1 MEKVKVGQTSLLG
14 YLPAILI
21 KKILEQKQSEKK
33 KPPLN
38 MPIKTVSLF
47 ADISGFTKLSESF
60 SKKGRKGSEFLAFC
74 LNRYMELLINI
85 IGKNGGDIIKF
96 AGDALLVIWPQ
107 EKGGD
112 EINSC
117 RRAVQCALQIITK
130 LDKLEMI
137 KGRILSVK
145 VGLGFGECKVLL
157 VGGIFDRFECLVV
170 GESMRQA
177 CTSECHCKGGGEVV
191 VCESVYKL
199 IQKYYNFQLA
209 PPDLEHGEGDGL
221 KYYTLIIKNKNYD
234 KVKIRADAFLMRQKF
249 TAGEIKTKYNEL
261 KKFVPAAIAM
271 YLDIE
276 QEIWSKESRLLTIMF
291 LNLSIDLKHTQTQD
305 GLEHIQNIISIVQRC
320 IYRTQGSL
328 NKFLMDDKGSVL
340 LVAWG
345 LPPLSNHDDSLR
357 AVLTGINLIEELKN
371 YKSEKWGV
379 CGAKIGISTGYCFSG
394 VCGNIGNRREYSV
407 LGEIVNLAARY
418 MQRSMKICEQ
428 NKSNFQLLLCE
439 HTKNLIQSQISCRK
453 ICSGECKGFSVIFN
467 FYEPVIDNGNI
478 IIPHF
483 SLIKTRRD
491 NPSIDLEGKVD
502 HNSLNSSTFIIG
514 RDEEVNTIVEEL
526 DKFVLNIPQEKES
539 KLILISGPLGIG
551 KSLLVRKVLVEFFR
565 KNDSYYNYL
574 PERNKKNYQFL
585 FVTSQLPT
593 TLTHP
598 FNGCS
603 TFLKKIYHII
613 TGKNNLNI
621 NIKVNIEDTA
631 ILCDEF
637 GEYLLK
643 NNYFRLIT
651 FLNEILEV
659 DIFKEHFSIPENK
672 LEYIKT
678 KYVLH
683 FIDENFDLYFSK
695 RNYCGYEN
703 ELINFFLYLI
713 EEYCNKYIPNIT
725 LILIIEDAHLIDSY
739 STTLINKIRQLP
751 NKFIICTYQN
761 NINPCKPQ
769 KSSSLEADKEIKLS
783 GLFNSRD
790 VNNLIIDFL
799 SKSKKIEVRSI
810 NKETYFKIL
819 SRSFHNNPLFII
831 ELIDSL
837 LEDKQILVNDHQE
850 LISSPTFEN
859 YCKLMDWSKISI
871 PFIIEKV
878 VGNIIDSLK
887 CDDIITL
894 KHASVI
900 GTIFDLDKLYK
911 LNIINSLTY
920 EGLKQKIYKYAEY
933 GLIEI
938 LFDLDPKKIVVKF
951 SIPFLKEILYKRML
965 VELKNEIHLKV
976 ARLMGDSKFRYLPRE
991 IEKKLVNHHLIEEE
1005 KTIQDHLVDTG
1016 DGKVEKILKEVNQRI
1031 LYLKE
1036 TIDTVKDIDT
1046 RAQDY
1051 GNEYIDS
1058 QLSLIEKNGEEFD
1071 YKNER
1076 IKRDRDSQE
1085 EEQKMNDDSQKEN
1098 KIISNRNMPIVKGG
1112 SIEKKSDKGITWE
1125 KRFVIVT
1132 KTRFFYWYT
1141 YNDYKSNKQ
1150 YLGMFELKNIYL
1162 IKKLSDYEFGQKT
1175 NLLQLKVSS
1184 FFKKD
1189 QLKDG
1194 RDYIFSLKSISELNS
1209 WIITLNLLRAK
1220 SIYDEFRNT
1229 FGVINFPFNHEKV
1242 GKEDKRKIKRAF
1254 VLPDMSKYKKK
1265 KSISFYLL
1273 KTKIINKSIN
1283 NYLNNEKSNE
1293 KPGNE
1298 AEALIEEQ
1306 KTAIENECTVK
1317 MKERVETL
1325 FMVTFGYFLGI
1336 LQQNIS
1342 LNISEYNNIFV
1353 IGKPDHLI
1361 EAIEKSKYYNK
1372 MLEEQNK
1379 SQFENKKTIRSN
1391 ISSSNKKVQI
1401 SGGSIIPGF
1410 APEYSNIIKEENS
1423 ASSQKFLTNNPNDI
1437 NEMNNNINNSR
1448 NNDKNSENNEN
1459 KSNDNNNINKQLISQ
1474 KNESII
1480 SSSKKNSIKNSV
1492 KDDIISSNANNLRN
1506 NSNNNIENQNPSYG
1520 LKLSPKNE
1528 NKTEDKLYESNKKGK
1543 KNYNYNSD
1551 EELDAKDKLKNLKIE
1566 INSKKLEEQ
1575 IRQLLFNK
1583 KF

>member
-107 EKGGD
+107 EKRGD

-137 KGRILSVK
+137 QGRVLSVK

-177 CTSECHCKGGGEVV
+177 CTSECHCQGGGEVV
-191 VCESVYKL
+191 VCESVYNL
-199 IQKYYNFQLA
+199 IRQYYDFQLA
-209 PPDLEHGEGDGL
+209 PPDLEHGESDGL
-221 KYYTLIIKNKNYD
+221 NYYKLIGAKNTD

-249 TAGEIKTKYNEL
+249 SAGEIKTKYNEL

-357 AVLTGINLIEELKN
+357 AVLTGINLIQELQN

-418 MQRSMKICEQ
+418 MQRSMKLCEQ
-428 NKSNFQLLLCE
+428 NKTNFQLLLCE

-453 ICSGECKGFSVIFN
+453 VYSGECKGFSVIFN
-467 FYEPVIDNGNI
+467 FYEPIIDTGHI

-483 SLIKTRRD
+483 SLVKTRRD
-491 NPSIDLEGKVD
+491 NPSIDSEGNVD
-502 HNSLNSSTFIIG
+502 RSSINASIFIIG

-526 DKFVLNIPQEKES
+526 DKFVLNIPQVKES

-565 KNDSYYNYL
+565 KNDTYYNYL
-574 PERNKKNYQFL
+574 PETNKKNYQFL

-603 TFLKKIYHII
+603 NFLRKMYKILSK
-613 TGKNNLNI
+613 KNNYNI
-621 NIKVNIEDTA
+621 NIKINIEDIP

-651 FLNEILEV
+651 FLNEILEI
-659 DIFKEHFSIPENK
+659 DIFKEHFKIPDNK

-703 ELINFFLYLI
+703 DLINFFLYLI
-713 EEYCNKYIPNIT
+713 EEYCNKFIPNIT
-725 LILIIEDAHLIDSY
+725 LILIIEDTHLIDSY
-739 STTLINKIRQLP
+739 SVSLINRIRELP
-751 NKFIICTYQN
+751 NKFIMCTYQN
-761 NINPCKPQ
+761 NINPLKPQ
-769 KSSSLEADKEIKLS
+769 KPSLLDADKEIQLS

-790 VNNLIIDFL
+790 VNNLIIEFC
-799 SKSKKIEVRSI
+799 SKNKKIEVRSI
-810 NKETYFKIL
+810 NKSTFFIIL
-819 SRSFHNNPLFII
+819 ARSFHNNPLFII
-831 ELIDSL
+831 ELVDSL
-837 LEDKQILVNDHQE
+837 LDEKQIIVNDNQE
-850 LISSPTFEN
+850 LVSSPTFIN
-859 YCKLMDWSKISI
+859 YCELMDWSKINI

-976 ARLMGDSKFRYLPRE
+976 ARLMGDSKFRYLPKE

-1005 KTIQDHLVDTG
+1005 KTILDHLVDTG
-1016 DGKVEKILKEVNQRI
+1016 DGKVEQILKEVNQRI
-1031 LYLKE
+1031 KYLKE

-1051 GNEYIDS
+1051 DNEDIDE
-1058 QLSLIEKNGEEFD
+1058 QLSLIEKGGEEMD
-1071 YKNER
+1071 YNYEESK
-1076 IKRDRDSQE
+1076 IDKDSQE
-1085 EEQKMNDDSQKEN
+1085 NN
-1098 KIISNRNMPIVKGG
+1098 KLISNRNMPIVKGG

-1125 KRFVIVT
+1125 RRFVIIT

-1150 YLGMFELKNIYL
+1150 HLGMFELKNLYL
-1162 IKKLSDYEFGQKT
+1162 IKKLSDFEFGQKK

-1189 QLKDG
+1189 QLKSG
-1194 RDYIFSLKSISELNS
+1194 RDYIFSFKSKSELNS

-1229 FGVINFPFNHEKV
+1229 FGVINFPFNHEKI

-1254 VLPDMSKYKKK
+1254 VMPDICKFKRK
-1265 KSISFYLL
+1265 KSMNFYLL
-1273 KTKIINKSIN
+1273 KTRIINKSTN
-1283 NYLNNEKSNE
+1283 LKLNKEKSND
-1293 KPGNE
+1293 KMGNE
-1298 AEALIEEQ
+1298 AVALFEEQ
-1306 KTAIENECTVK
+1306 KVAIEEEYTVK
-1317 MKERVETL
+1317 MKERVECL
-1325 FMVTFGYFLGI
+1325 LMVSLGYFLGI
-1336 LQQNIS
+1336 LQKSIS
-1342 LNISEYNNIFV
+1342 LNNSDNNSNFI
-1353 IGKPDHLI
+1353 IGQPYHLM
-1361 EAIEKSKYYNK
+1361 EAIRNSKNYKKMIEEQEKSK
-1372 MLEEQNK
+1372 
-1379 SQFENKKTIRSN
+1379 SENKKIIKSN
-1391 ISSSNKKVQI
+1391 ISITNKKDQI
-1401 SGGSIIPGF
+1401 SGGNVIPGF
-1410 APEYSNIIKEENS
+1410 PLEEKNIDENFISSNKY
-1423 ASSQKFLTNNPNDI
+1423 LMNNGNGI
-1437 NEMNNNINNSR
+1437 NEINIS
-1448 NNDKNSENNEN
+1448 KNNEN
-1459 KSNDNNNINKQLISQ
+1459 ISQKNENNSNDNNNINNNLINSQ
-1474 KNESII
+1474 KNESIA
-1480 SSSKKNSIKNSV
+1480 SSSKKNSV
-1492 KDDIISSNANNLRN
+1492 KDDIIMN
-1506 NSNNNIENQNPSYG
+1506 NSNINNLKNNNEIKNHSY
-1520 LKLSPKNE
+1520 LPKFSPE
-1528 NKTEDKLYESNKKGK
+1528 TSDKTEDKVYETDKKK
-1543 KNYNYNSD
+1543 KKKSSFASD
-1551 EELDAKDKLKNLKIE
+1551 KELDAKDKLKNLNIE
-1566 INSKKLEEQ
+1566 INSKKLEDQ
-1575 IRQLLFNK
+1575 IRQLLLQK
-1583 KF
+1583 QH